1 MRQCGTYSS
10 SGVGVAR
17 WQQLSLFDSRTEP
30 LPTIKRQVT
39 GGTSIQAEFHRKMQA
54 HWDALLPQIEC
65 LEATEVSGGHGQHQ
79 GAFELVGSEAGTPS
93 AAKAVD
99 LNLAADGLD
108 DLQP

>member
-10 SGVGVAR
+10 SGVCVAR
-17 WQQLSLFDSRTEP
+17 WQQLSLFDSQTEP

-54 HWDALLPQIEC
+54 HWDALLPQIES

-79 GAFELVGSEAGTPS
+79 GAFELLGSEAGT